1 MPRRIAFVAIAAV
14 VIAARLLHSSVL
26 WADDNLPLA
35 AAMQVAMGKTLYRD
49 VWFDKPP
56 LVAWIDL
63 LWGARDGVWLR
74 LAGAIYVLAVAA
86 MAWKF
91 ARAKWTER
99 EGLLAAFF
107 AAFFLTF
114 DLPSAVI
121 PLASDMLLILPHFAA
136 IYFAWRARPFW
147 SGVAAGI
154 GLLCSSKAIFVLAA
168 CALWQWRALP
178 MLLAGF
184 ALPNAIA
191 HRMDGRS
198 RLGSRVIIGKS
209 GNGDRFMPPTRSS
222 KIRGSEGVKRTADW
236 LGFHAAL
243 AMGAILSLWRER
255 KWRIAAWIGIAF
267 IGVVLGLRFFP
278 RYYFLLLPPMT
289 IAGGARMG
297 VLRNHGALNG
307 LVLRC
312 SFFSPCLWSD
322 SLHSTLSSRAGKR
335 GAISIWIATAAPP
348 RRSCAH
354 SRDPATH
361 CSCGDSAPIF
371 SSIRAF
377 PQARDFSK
385 ASRFR
390 ACSPTVICSRARPSR
405 RISSRRIARNCSLPA
420 HLGRRWAGRF
430 TTRALALDRQP
441 YLAAWLRTI
450 PARSRAPAFRFSI
463 GCDKLKRYL
472 MTLSRVR
479 LSLFVGAWFCSRRAH
494 RTPQRSLTI
503 AVNAGVEGTALKAA
517 AQEWGAARGMH
528 IEVVEL
534 PYANLFEKEQLDL
547 TSRTGAYDVIMLDD
561 PWFPRLAEGGDLAP
575 LPREPD
581 ADFLASLPRRVP
593 ESVPDRHV
601 FRAALCREFAVVFLS
616 PGPVREI

>member
-26 WADDNLPLA
+26 WADDNLQLA

-74 LAGAIYVLAVAA
+74 LAGAIYVLAVAG

-154 GLLCSSKAIFVLAA
+154 GLLCNSKAIFVLAA

-191 HRMDGRS
+191 IGWMAAH
-198 RLGSRVIIGKS
+198 GSAREFYRQVWQW
-209 GNGDRFMPPTRSS
+209 
-222 KIRGSEGVKRTADW
+222 GSIYAANTFVENPWIEGAKRTADW
-236 LGFHAAL
+236 IGFHAAL
-243 AMGAILSLWRER
+243 AIGAILFLWRER

-278 RYYFLLLPPMT
+278 RYYFWLLPPMT
-289 IAGGARMG
+289 IAAARGWASSKPWRPQWAGA
-297 VLRNHGALNG
+297 AL
-307 LVLRC
+307 LVLLAVPLVR
-312 SFFSPCLWSD
+312 FAPLYVKLARGEAWRD
-322 SLHSTLSSRAGKR
+322 LDMDRDSRA
-335 GAISIWIATAAPP
+335 AA
-348 RRSCAH
+348 A
-354 SRDPATH
+354 
-361 CSCGDSAPIF
+361 
-371 SSIRAF
+371 
-377 PQARDFSK
+377 K
-385 ASRFR
+385 
-390 ACSPTVICSRARPSR
+390 
-405 RISSRRIARNCSLPA
+405 L
-420 HLGRRWAGRF
+420 
-430 TTRALALDRQP
+430 RALARPGDTLFVWGFRPDIFIDSRLPAGTRFLESQPVSGVLADRHLFESAPVAPNFIAPNRAELLATKPTWIVDGLGAYNPALAIDRQP
-441 YLAAWLRTI
+441 YLAAWLAQYRLV
-450 PARSRAPAFRFSI
+450 ARA
-463 GCDKLKRYL
+463 G
-472 MTLSRVR
+472 LSRLYR
-479 LSLFVGAWFCSRRAH
+479 LR
-494 RTPQRSLTI
+494 
-503 AVNAGVEGTALKAA
+503 
-517 AQEWGAARGMH
+517 
-528 IEVVEL
+528 
-534 PYANLFEKEQLDL
+534 
-547 TSRTGAYDVIMLDD
+547 
-561 PWFPRLAEGGDLAP
+561 
-575 LPREPD
+575 
-581 ADFLASLPRRVP
+581 
-593 ESVPDRHV
+593 
-601 FRAALCREFAVVFLS
+601 
-616 PGPVREI
+616 